1 MEQWNTAL
9 DCTCVARH
17 SQDYKKKRII
27 FNGLNWPKAISME
40 FPFIVKN
47 CSQNVCW
54 PQPPSSSRNILV
66 TGYHWGCGRIAAL
79 FCNNNCLPNT
89 PSSSDI
95 ISSSGRQPLVNKTIK
110 IEILENISV
119 PPSKL
124 ELVNTETTVTLHAGS
139 EKSLTCRARN
149 ARPQAKIVWYLG
161 EEKIVD
167 QGRARDSVGL
177 WGGDKTD
184 VDQTD
189 HCGPQ

>member
-1 MEQWNTAL
+1 M
-9 DCTCVARH
+9 
-17 SQDYKKKRII
+17 
-27 FNGLNWPKAISME
+27 
-40 FPFIVKN
+40 
-47 CSQNVCW
+47 
-54 PQPPSSSRNILV
+54 
-66 TGYHWGCGRIAAL
+66 
-79 FCNNNCLPNT
+79 PNT

-167 QGRARDSVGL
+167 QGRETV
-177 WGGDKTD
+177 WG
-184 VDQTD
+184 
-189 HCGPQ
+189 CGGEIRQMWIRLITAAHNKLN